1 MKRETTYVNTKV
13 FGFLNS
19 NRFRKISNND
29 LTNKIFAILSN
40 LYLNWVSNQCDKNLT
55 RITTFVVNGNL
66 GAGCLQPN
74 EYAMYLCMSS
84 TDLYC
89 ALYICFGRG
98 SKKNKRKK
106 KVATRYH
113 VALCCSSNSTA
124 WTPKS
129 VIIWI
134 RFS

>member
-1 MKRETTYVNTKV
+1 MYCYVMKLL
-13 FGFLNS
+13 FLNPQLYTPNQAETS
-19 NRFRKISNND
+19 MDQATGNLISVAT
-29 LTNKIFAILSN
+29 L
-40 LYLNWVSNQCDKNLT
+40 
-55 RITTFVVNGNL
+55 VVNGNL
-66 GAGCLQPN
+66 GAGYLQPN

-113 VALCCSSNSTA
+113 VALCCSSNRTA
-124 WTPKS
+124 CTPKVS
-129 VIIWI
+129 
-134 RFS
+134 